1 MTRVLLADDEPVL
14 RAGVAAILA
23 TDPGIEVVAQAGDG
37 REAIELTTAHRPD
50 VAVLDVRMPGTDGLT
65 AAAEIHRRTDL
76 HCAVLILTTF
86 ADDDYLTRALTA
98 GAAGFVLKTGDP
110 REILDG
116 VRAAAAGAAYLS
128 PRMARRVLDLYTR
141 TTRHPHAP
149 RAAIATLT
157 ERERTVLGLVGAG
170 LPNAEIGRELHL
182 TEGTIKTHVSAILDR
197 LGARNRVQAAIIAHE
212 HHLIPE

>member
-1 MTRVLLADDEPVL
+1 MAGLDIGFGRPRQASYEAGTCTAPTRDNGNGRTVRNLL
-14 RAGVAAILA
+14 
-23 TDPGIEVVAQAGDG
+23 EVSY
-37 REAIELTTAHRPD
+37 R
-50 VAVLDVRMPGTDGLT
+50 
-65 AAAEIHRRTDL
+65 
-76 HCAVLILTTF
+76 
-86 ADDDYLTRALTA
+86 
-98 GAAGFVLKTGDP
+98 
-110 REILDG
+110 
-116 VRAAAAGAAYLS
+116 
-128 PRMARRVLDLYTR
+128 RMARRVLDLYTR

-170 LPNAEIGRELHL
+170 LSNAEIGRELHL